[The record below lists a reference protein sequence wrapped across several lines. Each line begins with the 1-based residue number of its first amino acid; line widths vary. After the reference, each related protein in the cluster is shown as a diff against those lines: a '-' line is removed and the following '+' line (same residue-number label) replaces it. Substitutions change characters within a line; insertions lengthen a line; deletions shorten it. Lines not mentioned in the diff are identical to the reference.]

1 MRVKQIQ
8 RIVDYDWSEEED
20 VIRWCRVGKKIV
32 PSKPPNMPPEMTDD
46 EWVQYYLQHRADL
59 VPRRAPG
66 STDTAMEHILKC
78 VYLRG
83 PDFLH
88 THRKWAK
95 RLDMTH
101 ELKMHIKDVKERQ
114 ARERAAEHFRLTG
127 IRRPHAGLS
136 RARGQ
141 AQDEAPK
148 KRRGR
153 PPGSGKRP
161 VPVQRPQA
169 QHQQARPSQA
179 QPDKPKRG
187 RGRPKGSKTRKP
199 QHGAVLTSSTWAYSR
214 DLEIRLREVRQ
225 RRREARRNAY

>member
-8 RIVDYDWSEEED
+8 RIIDYDWSDEED
-20 VIRWCRVGKKIV
+20 VIHWYRVGKKLV
-32 PSKPPNMPPEMTDD
+32 PSKPPNMPPEMTRD

-66 STDTAMEHILKC
+66 STDTAREHILKC
-78 VYLRG
+78 VFQRG

-88 THRKWAK
+88 THHKWAIRMK
-95 RLDMTH
+95 MTH
-101 ELKMHIKDVKERQ
+101 EWKMHIKYVHERQ
-114 ARERAAEHFRLTG
+114 ARERAAEQYRLTR

-153 PPGSGKRP
+153 PPGSGKHP

-169 QHQQARPSQA
+169 QRPQA
-179 QPDKPKRG
+179 QPPQAHPDKPKRG
-187 RGRPKGSKTRKP
+187 RGRPKGSKTRKT
-199 QHGAVLTSSTWAYSR
+199 QHGAVLGSSTWAYSR
-214 DLEIRLREVRQ
+214 NLEIMLRERRQ
-225 RRREARRNAY
+225 RRREARRDGY